1 MVCKK
6 CGYQNSSDAVF
17 CSGCGIKLA
26 DMEKKICKKCGAENS
41 PSARFCSRCG
51 ADLNS
56 TGTGISPRTIMTIG
70 VAMLIVVIGIV
81 AGIKKFGTEKPAGE
95 VQVQTTDAGQI
106 EAETTAQNSN
116 KLMEDTVP
124 IVEDYYDPNETYQVF
139 GLSTV
144 REDVCSI
151 TFYNSLDKAPSGKTT
166 DVSLNKDG
174 SVVAWLEPDAASEL
188 YRLNI
193 AAEGN
198 IVAPKNC
205 EGLFSNYTNLQEID
219 FNHCFD
225 TSLVENMANMF
236 GSCHELTELDLRGFN
251 TSNVTDMRNMFAS
264 MFCMEEL
271 DLSSFDTSNVEDMS
285 AMFSSCDQL
294 RKADLTSF
302 DTGRVCDMSDMF
314 VMCTMLE
321 TLDLSNFDVSNVLY
335 MHNMFARCRNL
346 KELNLSNFDTSNVL
360 NMAGMFEECESLKY
374 LDLSNFNTA
383 RVENMSMM
391 FRRCYNLKY
400 LDISNFDYSGI
411 SNDGYLVMMFD
422 ACDSLSEEMKK
433 TDR

>member
-6 CGYQNSSDAVF
+6 CGYQNHNDAVF
-17 CSGCGIKLA
+17 CSGCGTKLE
-26 DMEKKICKKCGAENS
+26 DLEKKICKKCGTENGLD
-41 PSARFCSRCG
+41 ARFCSRCG

-56 TGTGISPRTIMTIG
+56 TGTWISLRMIISIGIA
-70 VAMLIVVIGIV
+70 VLIIVIGIV
-81 AGIKKFGTEKPAGE
+81 AAINKLGPEKPAGKE
-95 VQVQTTDAGQI
+95 RAQITEAGQI
-106 EAETTAQNSN
+106 KAGTAAHNSN

-124 IVEDYYDPNETYQVF
+124 IVENYYDPNETYQVF

-166 DVSLNKDG
+166 DVSLKKDG

-294 RKADLTSF
+294 RKVDLTSFDTGRVRDMNSMFAMCTMLETVDLTSF
-302 DTGRVCDMSDMF
+302 DTGRVCDM
-314 VMCTMLE
+314 
-321 TLDLSNFDVSNVLY
+321 NY
-335 MHNMFARCRNL
+335 MFARCRNL
-346 KELNLSNFDTSNVL
+346 KELNLSNFDTANVL
-360 NMAGMFEECESLKY
+360 NMAGMFEECESIKH
-374 LDLSNFNTA
+374 LDLSSFNTA

-391 FRRCYNLKY
+391 FRRCYNLKH

-422 ACDSLSEEMKK
+422 ACDSLPEEMKN
-433 TDR
+433 TGR

>member
-6 CGYQNSSDAVF
+6 CGYQNHNDAVF
-17 CSGCGIKLA
+17 CSGCGTKLA
-26 DMEKKICKKCGAENS
+26 DLEKKICKKCSTENG
-41 PSARFCSRCG
+41 PNARFCSRCG

-56 TGTGISPRTIMTIG
+56 TGTGISLRMIMSIG
-70 VAMLIVVIGIV
+70 IAVLIVVIGIV
-81 AGIKKFGTEKPAGE
+81 VGINKFGPEKPTGE
-95 VQVQTTDAGQI
+95 ERVQTVDVGQI
-106 EAETTAQNSN
+106 KAETTAQNSN
-116 KLMEDTVP
+116 NLMEDTVP
-124 IVEDYYDPNETYQVF
+124 IVENYYDPNETYQVF

-144 REDVCSI
+144 REDICSI
-151 TFYNSLDKAPSGKTT
+151 TFYNSLDKAPSGKTA
-166 DVSLNKDG
+166 DVSINKDG
-174 SVVAWLEPDAASEL
+174 SVVAWLEPDVSSDL

-198 IVAPKNC
+198 ITAPKNC
-205 EGLFSNYTNLQEID
+205 EGLFSNYTNLQEIN

-236 GSCHELTELDLRGFN
+236 GSCHELTELDLCEFD
-251 TSNVTDMRNMFAS
+251 TSNVTDMREMFAG
-264 MFCMEEL
+264 MFCLEEL
-271 DLSSFDTSNVEDMS
+271 DLSNFDTSNVEDMS
-285 AMFSSCDQL
+285 AMFTSCDQL
-294 RKADLTSF
+294 RKVDLTSF
-302 DTGRVCDMSDMF
+302 DTGRVCDMNSMF
-314 VMCTMLE
+314 AMCTMLE
-321 TLDLSNFDVSNVLY
+321 TVNLTSFETGRVCDMNG
-335 MHNMFARCRNL
+335 MFARCRNL
-346 KELNLSNFDTSNVL
+346 KKLDLNNFDTSNVL
-360 NMAGMFEECESLKY
+360 NMAGMFEECESIKH